1 MLKDNHWI
9 ILVPYPST
17 RFGDLEDG
25 GVILVNSAVYLWGKV
40 TIAKEI
46 IKFIKMSE

>member
-17 RFGDLEDG
+17 RFGDLEGG
-25 GVILVNSAVYLWGKV
+25 GVIQVNSAVYLWGKV